1 MAISK
6 SHEENK
12 QRLNELSDRQQ
23 YMNEFFD
30 EMMTALQRPSNI
42 HILKS
47 PSYFNMM
54 KKLTFI
60 HELRSKISKRGNE
73 LSLKG
78 MLTSDDLEELHA
90 IRIID
95 SGHIDGIWV
104 CIKDFVLQSK
114 LRIDIDHRRI

>member
-12 QRLNELSDRQQ
+12 QRLNELSERQI

-30 EMMTALQRPSNI
+30 LMMSALQSPSNI

-47 PSYFNMM
+47 PNYFNMM

-60 HELRSKISKRGNE
+60 HDLRSKISKRGNE
-73 LSLKG
+73 LSLKP
-78 MLTSDDLEELHA
+78 MLTSEDLEELHS

-95 SGHIDGIWV
+95 AGHIDCIW
-104 CIKDFVLQSK
+104 IAIREFVSQSRLK
-114 LRIDIDHRRI
+114 INIDERRT

>member
-12 QRLNELSDRQQ
+12 QRLDELSDRQQ

-30 EMMTALQRPSNI
+30 EMMTLIQRPSNL
-42 HILKS
+42 HVLKS
-47 PSYFNMM
+47 QPYFNMM

-73 LSLKG
+73 LSLKSI
-78 MLTSDDLEELHA
+78 LTSEDLEELHS

-95 SGHIDGIWV
+95 SGHIDCIW
-104 CIKDFVLQSK
+104 ISIREFLAQTK
-114 LRIDIDHRRI
+114 LKINIDERRT